1 MSDAATLMD
10 DIYRYQRHIYDLTR
24 KFYLLGRDR
33 LIADLN
39 PPPSGRVLEIGCGTA
54 RNLIRVARLYP
65 NAICYGVDVSDAMLV
80 TARRSIE
87 KAGLSHRIFVAQA
100 DATCFD
106 TEQVF
111 GVRGFDRVMISYAL
125 SMIPPW
131 QAVLRRA
138 SQMVAPGGALLI
150 VDFGDQAG
158 LPRAFKRLL
167 YAWLARFHVEPRREL
182 AQEVRRLAEEQGWRA
197 ETRARYRGYAIC
209 AAVARA

>member
-10 DIYRYQRHIYDLTR
+10 GIYRYQRHFYDLTR

-33 LIADLN
+33 LISDLN
-39 PPPSGRVLEIGCGTA
+39 PPPSARVLEIGCGTA
-54 RNLIRVARLYP
+54 RNLIRVARRYP
-65 NAICYGVDVSDAMLV
+65 DAICYGVDVSDAMLA

-87 KAGLSHRIFVAQA
+87 KAGLSHRIHVAQA

-106 TEQVF
+106 PVVVF
-111 GVRGFDRVMISYAL
+111 GVGGFERVMISYAL

-138 SQMVAPGGALLI
+138 GEMVAPGGTLMI

-158 LPRAFKRLL
+158 LPRWFKHVL
-167 YAWLARFHVEPRREL
+167 YAWLARFHVEPRRDL
-182 AQEVRRLAEEQGWRA
+182 PQEVRRLAEERGWRA
-197 ETRARYRGYAIC
+197 VTKARYRGYAIS

>member
-10 DIYRYQRHIYDLTR
+10 GIYRYQRHIYDLTR

-39 PPPSGRVLEIGCGTA
+39 PPPAGRILEIGCGTA

-65 NAICYGVDVSDAMLV
+65 NAICYGVDVSEAMLA

-106 TEQVF
+106 PEQVF
-111 GVRGFDRVMISYAL
+111 EVRGFDRVMISYAL